1 MNYNKRKGSKATF
14 DTDFENYLISPI
26 SSINKFRF
34 RNIAIIFISGFTIN
48 KYFFYMFIQ
57 Y

>member
-48 KYFFYMFIQ
+48 KEFFYMFIQ